1 MGDSRMNNFWSIVL
15 AIPVFIGSFL
25 LISML
30 AAILYSVPLVYL
42 WNYAM
47 TSMFGFPDVTIYQMA
62 AFLVFILIL
71 RYWIEIGHIES
82 NDLSNPTSKIDWT
95 KFVDRMNNKKRYEA

>member
-1 MGDSRMNNFWSIVL
+1 MNNFWSIVL

-25 LISML
+25 LISTL

-47 TSMFGFPDVTIYQMA
+47 TSMFGFSEVTVYQMV
-62 AFLVFILIL
+62 AFLVLILIL
-71 RYWIEIGHIES
+71 RYWIHLGHIDS
-82 NDLSNPTSKIDWT
+82 NGLSNPTSKIDWN
-95 KFVDRMNNKKRYEA
+95 KFIDKMNNPKQKRYEA

>member
-1 MGDSRMNNFWSIVL
+1 MSTFWSTAL
-15 AIPVFIGSFL
+15 TIPLFVGAFL
-25 LISML
+25 LLSSIT
-30 AAILYSVPLVYL
+30 AIVYSIPLVYL

-47 TSMFGFPDVTIYQMA
+47 TRMFGFPDVTIYQMA

>member
-1 MGDSRMNNFWSIVL
+1 MSTFWSTAL
-15 AIPVFIGSFL
+15 TIPLFVGAFL
-25 LISML
+25 LLSSIT
-30 AAILYSVPLVYL
+30 AIVYSIPLVYL

>member
-1 MGDSRMNNFWSIVL
+1 MSNFWSIVL

-25 LISML
+25 LISTL

-47 TSMFGFPDVTIYQMA
+47 TSMFGFSEVTVYQMA
-62 AFLVFILIL
+62 TFLVLILIQ
-71 RYWIEIGHIES
+71 
-82 NDLSNPTSKIDWT
+82 NFLSSMPFKLINTFKAAPWT
-95 KFVDRMNNKKRYEA
+95 PAFAISAATPASETEFGFPH

>member
-1 MGDSRMNNFWSIVL
+1 MSTFWSTVL
-15 AIPVFIGSFL
+15 AIPIFIGSFL
-25 LISML
+25 VISTL

-47 TSMFGFPDVTIYQMA
+47 TSMFGFSEVTVYQMA

-71 RYWIEIGHIES
+71 RYWIHIGHIES
-82 NDLSNPTSKIDWT
+82 NDLSNPTSKIDWN
-95 KFVDRMNNKKRYEA
+95 KFIEKMNNPKQKKYEA

>member
-1 MGDSRMNNFWSIVL
+1 MSNFWSTIL
-15 AIPVFIGSFL
+15 AIPLFVGAFL
-25 LISML
+25 AISAL

-47 TSMFGFPDVTIYQMA
+47 TSMFGFSEVTIYQMA

-71 RYWIEIGHIES
+71 RYWIHIGHVES
-82 NDLSNPTSKIDWT
+82 NDLANPTSKIDWNI
-95 KFVDRMNNKKRYEA
+95 FVDKMNNKKRYEA